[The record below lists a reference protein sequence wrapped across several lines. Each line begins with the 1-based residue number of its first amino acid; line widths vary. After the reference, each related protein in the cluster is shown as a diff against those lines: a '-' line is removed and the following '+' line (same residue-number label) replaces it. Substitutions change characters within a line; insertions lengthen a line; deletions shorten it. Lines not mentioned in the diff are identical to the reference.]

1 MRSGRKENF
10 DRIKLELQCSYL
22 KIFLLNGD
30 CIAQTRQALGRRML
44 QIMCDHQND
53 AIHKIE
59 RHQTITK
66 PQHKLSDNGYQKQQ
80 KIPQITKL
88 TMVTRIEK
96 SSQLLARI
104 TAFFCVRTF
113 TQLCT

>member
-44 QIMCDHQND
+44 QILCDHQNLRLKD
-53 AIHKIE
+53 I
-59 RHQTITK
+59 
-66 PQHKLSDNGYQKQQ
+66 KQ
-80 KIPQITKL
+80 
-88 TMVTRIEK
+88 
-96 SSQLLARI
+96 
-104 TAFFCVRTF
+104 
-113 TQLCT
+113 